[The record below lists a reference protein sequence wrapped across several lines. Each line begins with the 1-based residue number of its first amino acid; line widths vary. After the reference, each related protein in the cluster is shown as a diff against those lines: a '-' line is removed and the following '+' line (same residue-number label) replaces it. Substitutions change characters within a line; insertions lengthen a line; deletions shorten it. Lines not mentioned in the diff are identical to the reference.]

1 MYDCFVY
8 FYSLTFSERNPVSE
22 RPCFYGIFVLSGAIL
37 CRRDQNYDLQFV
49 WVFSLVG
56 PSSAET
62 TEQKF
67 LCWLVKEWVEGKGA
81 IKRGL
86 SEKALAQW
94 RRTVP

>member
-1 MYDCFVY
+1 M
-8 FYSLTFSERNPVSE
+8 SE

-37 CRRDQNYDLQFV
+37 CRCDQNYDLQRV

-56 PSSAET
+56 PTSLKSSAET

-67 LCWLVKEWVEGKGA
+67 FVDWSRNGLRLKGA